1 MNPPKSATAKKV
13 DVQAARAP
21 RSESEELISGS
32 EAISHAVKLAD
43 VDVITAYPIRPY
55 DTVMQYVSQMI
66 ANGEFDCEYIVAESE
81 HSQFEIVKHASAVGA
96 RVFCGSSGVGWLYAF
111 EALAVT
117 AGLRLPM
124 VAMVGNRAL
133 DDPGAFGVEHNDA
146 LSVRD
151 LGWMLAWV
159 ATAQEALDTA
169 LIAYRVA
176 EDSRVF
182 LPCAIS
188 CDGAFLTH
196 SQSIVKVPSQ
206 QMVDNFL
213 PPYDRGDKQLHPD
226 NPITVAPQANEDWV
240 MEIRRQN
247 DMAARRAREVII
259 EAYDDFNNQFG
270 RGGEPFIE
278 RYMME
283 DAEVALVGMGTLA
296 MPVKVAVRK
305 MRQEGKKVGFLRVR
319 WFRPFPTIELQG
331 ALSGVHAVGVIDRDY
346 SFGSTFHSGALANEL
361 RSALYPLANRPKVVS
376 FIAGLGGR
384 EVSTDNVIDITGR
397 VFAAANG
404 GEIDDQDTYWIGVRE

>member
-1 MNPPKSATAKKV
+1 MNPPSTALAEKIGG
-13 DVQAARAP
+13 P
-21 RSESEELISGS
+21 SGETEELISGS
-32 EAISHAVKLAD
+32 EAIAHVCRLAD

-66 ANGEFDCEYIVAESE
+66 ANGDFDCEYIVAESE

-96 RVFCGSSGVGWLYAF
+96 RVFCGSSGVGWFYAF

-146 LSVRD
+146 LAVRD
-151 LGWMLAWV
+151 LGWMLCWV
-159 ATAQEALDTA
+159 ETAQEALDTA

-176 EDSRVF
+176 EDPRVF

-196 SQSIVKVPSQ
+196 SQAIVRVPSQ
-206 QMVDNFL
+206 DMVDSFL
-213 PPYDRGDKQLHPD
+213 PPYDRGTKQLHPD
-226 NPITVAPQANEDWV
+226 NPITIAPQANEDWL
-240 MEIRRQN
+240 MEMRKQN
-247 DMAARRAREVII
+247 DMAARRARDVLI
-259 EAYDDFNNQFG
+259 EAYDDFNAKFG
-270 RGGEPFIE
+270 REQEPFIE
-278 RYMME
+278 RYMMD
-283 DAEVALVGMGTLA
+283 DAEVALVGMGTMG

-305 MRQEGKKVGFLRVR
+305 MREQGKKVGFVRVR
-319 WFRPFPTIELQG
+319 WFRPFPAVELQEVLG
-331 ALSGVHAVGVIDRDY
+331 GVNAVGVIDRDY
-346 SFGSTFHSGALANEL
+346 SFGSSFHSGTLGTEV
-361 RSALYPLANRPKVVS
+361 RSALYPLENAPKVVT

-384 EVSTDNVIDITGR
+384 EVSADNVVETTDM
-397 VFAAANG
+397 VFAAAEG
-404 GEIDDQDTYWIGVRE
+404 KLDDRDTYWIGVRE

>member
-1 MNPPKSATAKKV
+1 MSPKTATAKKPAGPV
-13 DVQAARAP
+13 DP
-21 RSESEELISGS
+21 GEHEELISGS
-32 EAISHAVKLAD
+32 EAIAHACRLAD

-55 DTVMQYVSQMI
+55 DTVMQYVAGMI
-66 ANGEFDCEYIVAESE
+66 SDGDFDCEFIVAESE

-96 RVFCGSSGVGWLYAF
+96 RVFVGSSGVGWFYAF

-146 LSVRD
+146 LAVRD
-151 LGWMLAWV
+151 LGWMLCWV
-159 ATAQEALDTA
+159 ETAQEALDTA

-176 EDSRVF
+176 EDTRVR

-196 SQSIVKVPSQ
+196 SQALVQVPSQ
-206 QMVDNFL
+206 EMVNSFL

-226 NPITVAPQANEDWV
+226 NPITIAPQANEDWL
-240 MEIRRQN
+240 MEMRKQN
-247 DMAARRAREVII
+247 DMAARRARDVII
-259 EAYDDFNNQFG
+259 EAYEDLNKKFG

-283 DAEVALVGMGTLA
+283 DAEIALVGMGTLA

-305 MRQEGKKVGFLRVR
+305 MREQGQKVGFVRVR
-319 WFRPFPTIELQG
+319 WFRPFPTIELQD
-331 ALSGVHAVGVIDRDY
+331 ALKGVKAVGVIDRDY
-346 SFGSTFHSGALANEL
+346 GFGSGFHSGVLANEL
-361 RSALYPLANRPKVVS
+361 RAALYPTDNRPKIAS

-384 EVSTDNVIDITGR
+384 EVSSDNVIEIAGLTRD
-397 VFAAANG
+397 AAKG
-404 GEIDDQDTYWIGVRE
+404 KLDDQDTFWIGVRE

>member
-1 MNPPKSATAKKV
+1 MTPPEAATATI
-13 DVQAARAP
+13 DDILRAGVP
-21 RSESEELISGS
+21 GGGSEELISGS
-32 EAISHAVKLAD
+32 EAIAHACRLAD

-55 DTVMQYVSQMI
+55 DTVMQYVSQLI
-66 ANGEFDCEYIVAESE
+66 SNGDFDCEFIVAESE

-96 RVFCGSSGVGWLYAF
+96 RVFVGSSGVGWFYAF

-146 LSVRD
+146 LAVRD

-176 EDSRVF
+176 EDKRIF

-196 SQSIVKVPSQ
+196 SQSIVNVPGQ
-206 QMVDNFL
+206 ETVNQFL
-213 PPYDRGDKQLHPD
+213 PPYDRAEKLLHPD
-226 NPITVAPQANEDWV
+226 NPITIAPQANEDWL
-240 MEIRRQN
+240 MEMRQQN
-247 DMAARRAREVII
+247 DKAMRRARQVII
-259 EAYDDFNNQFG
+259 EAYDEFGTTFG
-270 RGGEPFIE
+270 RSEEPFIE
-278 RYMME
+278 RYMMD
-283 DAEVALVGMGTLA
+283 DAEIALVGMGTLA

-305 MRQEGKKVGFLRVR
+305 MRQQGKKVGFVRVR
-319 WFRPFPTIELQG
+319 WFRPFPTEELQEV
-331 ALSGVHAVGVIDRDY
+331 LSGVHAVGVIDRDY
-346 SFGSTFHSGALANEL
+346 GFGSAFHGGVLAGDL
-361 RSALYPLANRPKVVS
+361 RAALYPMQDRPKVVS
-376 FIAGLGGR
+376 MIAGLGGR
-384 EVSTDNVIDITGR
+384 EVTTDNVIVMAGM
-397 VFAAANG
+397 VFDAANG
-404 GEIDDQDTYWIGVRE
+404 GGTNDQETYWIGVRE

>member
-1 MNPPKSATAKKV
+1 MAPPDTATATKTIE
-13 DVQAARAP
+13 DP
-21 RSESEELISGS
+21 GGPSGESEELISGS
-32 EAISHAVKLAD
+32 EAIAHACRLAD

-66 ANGEFDCEYIVAESE
+66 SNGDFDCEFIVAESE

-96 RVFCGSSGVGWLYAF
+96 RVFVGSSGVGWFYAF

-117 AGLRLPM
+117 AGLRIPM

-146 LSVRD
+146 LAVRD

-176 EDSRVF
+176 ENSRVF

-196 SQSIVKVPSQ
+196 SQAIVKVPGQ
-206 QMVDNFL
+206 EMVDSFL
-213 PPYDRGDKQLHPD
+213 PAYDRAEKQLHPD
-226 NPITVAPQANEDWV
+226 NPITIAPQVNEDWL
-240 MEIRRQN
+240 MEMRKQN
-247 DMAARRAREVII
+247 DMAMRRARGVIT
-259 EAYDDFNNQFG
+259 EAYEDFGAKFG
-270 RGGEPFIE
+270 RGDEPFIE
-278 RYMME
+278 RYMMD
-283 DAEVALVGMGTLA
+283 DAEIALVGMGTLA

-305 MRQEGKKVGFLRVR
+305 MREQGKKVGFVRVR
-319 WFRPFPTIELQG
+319 WFRPFPTPELQD
-331 ALSGVHAVGVIDRDY
+331 ALGGVDAVGVIDRDY
-346 SFGSTFHSGALANEL
+346 GFGSAFHSGVLANEL
-361 RSALYPLANRPKVVS
+361 RAALYPLETRPNVVS
-376 FIAGLGGR
+376 FVAGLGGR
-384 EVSTDNVIDITGR
+384 EVSIDNVIEIAGMTFD
-397 VFAAANG
+397 AANDG
-404 GEIDDQDTYWIGVRE
+404 LDDQDTHWIGLRE

>member
-1 MNPPKSATAKKV
+1 MNPPRTATAKKV
-13 DVQAARAP
+13 DIQAARAP
-21 RSESEELISGS
+21 RGESEELISGS
-32 EAISHAVKLAD
+32 EAVSHAVKLAD

-66 ANGEFDCEYIVAESE
+66 ADGEFDCEYIVAESE

-206 QMVDNFL
+206 EMVDNFL

-226 NPITVAPQANEDWV
+226 NPVTIAPQANEDWV
-240 MEIRRQN
+240 MEIRRQS

-259 EAYDDFNNQFG
+259 EAYDDFNDKFG

-283 DAEVALVGMGTLA
+283 DAEVVLVGMGTLA

-305 MRQEGKKVGFLRVR
+305 MRAEGKKVGFLRVR
-319 WFRPFPTIELQG
+319 WFRPFPTLELQE

-346 SFGSTFHSGALANEL
+346 SFGSSFHSGALANDL
-361 RSALYPLANRPKVVS
+361 RSALYPLATRPKVVS

-384 EVSTDNVIDITGR
+384 EVSTDNVIDITNS

-404 GEIDDQDTYWIGVRE
+404 GDIDDQDTYWIGVRE

>member
-1 MNPPKSATAKKV
+1 MNPPEGVVAKKV
-13 DVQAARAP
+13 DVATARAP
-21 RSESEELISGS
+21 GRGSQELISGS
-32 EAISHAVKLAD
+32 EAIAHAVRLAD

-55 DTVMQYVSQMI
+55 DTVMQYVSKMI
-66 ANGEFDCEYIVAESE
+66 ADGDFDCEYMVAESE

-96 RVFCGSSGVGWLYAF
+96 RVFCGSSGVGWFYAF

-146 LSVRD
+146 LAVRD
-151 LGWMLAWV
+151 LGWLLTWV
-159 ATAQEALDTA
+159 STAQEALDTA

-176 EDSRVF
+176 EDKRVS

-196 SQSIVKVPSQ
+196 SQSIVDVPSQ
-206 QMVDNFL
+206 ELVNSFL
-213 PPYDRGDKQLHPD
+213 PRYDRGDKQLHPN
-226 NPITVAPQANEDWV
+226 NPITIAPQANEDWV
-240 MEIRRQN
+240 MEIRKQN
-247 DMAARRAREVII
+247 DMAARRARDVII
-259 EAYDDFNNQFG
+259 EAYDDFNATFG

-283 DAEVALVGMGTLA
+283 DAEVALVGMGTLS

-305 MRQEGKKVGFLRVR
+305 MREQGKKVGFVRVR
-319 WFRPFPTIELQG
+319 WFRPFPTIELQD
-331 ALSGVHAVGVIDRDY
+331 ALSGVQAVGVIDRDY
-346 SFGSTFHSGALANEL
+346 SFGSTFFSGVLANEL
-361 RSALYPLANRPKVVS
+361 RSALYPAVHRPTIVS

-384 EVSTDNVIDITGR
+384 ELSTNNVIEITGK
-397 VFAAANG
+397 VFAAASG
-404 GEIDDQDTYWIGVRE
+404 GDIDHRDTHWIGVRE

>member
-1 MNPPKSATAKKV
+1 MAPPETATATKTIEI
-13 DVQAARAP
+13 P
-21 RSESEELISGS
+21 SGPSGESEELISGS
-32 EAISHAVKLAD
+32 EAIAHACRLAD

-66 ANGEFDCEYIVAESE
+66 SNGDFDCEYIVAESE

-96 RVFCGSSGVGWLYAF
+96 RVFVGSSGVGWFYAF

-117 AGLRLPM
+117 AGLRIPM

-146 LSVRD
+146 LAVRD
-151 LGWMLAWV
+151 LGWMLSWA

-176 EDSRVF
+176 EDKRVS

-196 SQSIVKVPSQ
+196 SQAIVNVPSQ
-206 QMVDNFL
+206 EMVDSFL
-213 PPYDRGDKQLHPD
+213 PAYDRAEKQLHPD
-226 NPITVAPQANEDWV
+226 NPITIAPQVNEDWL
-240 MEIRRQN
+240 MEMRKQN
-247 DMAARRAREVII
+247 DMAMRRARGVIT
-259 EAYDDFNNQFG
+259 EAYEDFEAKFE

-278 RYMME
+278 RYMMD
-283 DAEVALVGMGTLA
+283 DAEIVLVGMGTLA

-305 MRQEGKKVGFLRVR
+305 MREQGKKVGFVRIR
-319 WFRPFPTIELQG
+319 WFRPFPTPELQD
-331 ALSGVHAVGVIDRDY
+331 ALGGVHAVGVIDRDY
-346 SFGSTFHSGALANEL
+346 GFGSAFHSGVLANEL
-361 RSALYPLANRPKVVS
+361 RAALYPLETRPSVVS
-376 FIAGLGGR
+376 FVAGLGGR
-384 EVSTDNVIDITGR
+384 EVSIDNVIEIAGMTFD
-397 VFAAANG
+397 AASDG
-404 GEIDDQDTYWIGVRE
+404 VDDQDTHWIGLRE